1 MSTRKKLKVL
11 CFGRFYD
18 DVPGGMQRH
27 VEHLFMS
34 LEGRVDFV
42 HLVPSRDRSGAR
54 FTLHGAPVVRT
65 PSLNLDGSLAL
76 SPGLMLEAR
85 RLHRQY
91 GFDVVHL
98 HFPDPMSHLASLLLP
113 RSVKRVITW
122 HADVTRQKT
131 LMTFYRPFL
140 RHALATSDAIVVPT
154 PAHVTSSA
162 ELSLLGEAAPIHVIP
177 FGFDLERFIQ
187 PASLAATIRAR
198 YPGKLIF
205 ALGRHV
211 YYKGFDVLI
220 DAMPSV
226 DAGAQLLIGGIG
238 PQTDELKARAH
249 ARGVSDRVHFLGLL
263 DEDELPGYYQA
274 CDLFCLPAT
283 SKAEAFGIVQVEAMA
298 SGKPVVSSDLNN
310 GVSYVNVNGK
320 TGLVV
325 PPGDAKSLA
334 TALNTLLA
342 DDATRIRMGRE
353 ARERVIEEFSLKNM
367 GNRTLALYEQVCSQK
382 PKMRGV
388 ARTW

>member
-1 MSTRKKLKVL
+1 MKVL

-27 VEHLFMS
+27 VEQLLMS
-34 LEGRVDFV
+34 LEGRVDFI

-54 FTLHGAPVVRT
+54 FTLHGFPVVRT
-65 PSLNLDGSLAL
+65 PSFNLDGSLAL
-76 SPGLMLEAR
+76 SPGLVREAR
-85 RLHRQY
+85 RLHQQY
-91 GFDVVHL
+91 EFDIAHL
-98 HFPDPMSHLASLLLP
+98 HFPDPMSHLASMVLP
-113 RSVKRVITW
+113 RTVKRVITW
-122 HADVTRQKT
+122 HADVTRQKA
-131 LMTFYRPFL
+131 LMMFYRPFL

-154 PAHVTSSA
+154 PAHVTSST
-162 ELSLLGEAAPIHVIP
+162 ELSLLGDAAPIHVIP
-177 FGFDLERFIQ
+177 FGFDLEKFMQ

-226 DAGAQLLIGGIG
+226 DTGAQLLIGGIG
-238 PQTDELKARAH
+238 PLTEELKARVL

-263 DEDELPGYYQA
+263 DENDLPGYYQA

-283 SKAEAFGIVQVEAMA
+283 SAAEAFGIVQVEAMA

-310 GVSYVNVNGK
+310 GVSYVNVHEK

-334 TALNTLLA
+334 IALNTLLT

-353 ARERVIEEFSLKNM
+353 ARERVLEEFSLKNM
-367 GNRTLALYEQVCSQK
+367 GDRTLALYEQVCAQK
-382 PKMRGV
+382 PGQV
-388 ARTW
+388 AALQNERNK